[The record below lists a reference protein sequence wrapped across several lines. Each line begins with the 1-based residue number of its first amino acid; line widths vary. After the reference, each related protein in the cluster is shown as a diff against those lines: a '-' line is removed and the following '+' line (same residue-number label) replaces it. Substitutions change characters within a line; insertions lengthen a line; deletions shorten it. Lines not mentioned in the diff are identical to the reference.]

1 MMRPK
6 TKLSAIKTF
15 KKNLNLRGA
24 LLILQ
29 ILSPFGLYFALR
41 CESQVTAALIAGL
54 FFLSM
59 LFLIWLG

>member
-1 MMRPK
+1 MVPK
-6 TKLSAIKTF
+6 SKSFSIKTF

-29 ILSPFGLYFALR
+29 ILLPFGLYFALR
-41 CESQVTAALIAGL
+41 WESQVMAALIAGL
-54 FFLSM
+54 FFISM

>member
-1 MMRPK
+1 MQNK
-6 TKLSAIKTF
+6 TKSSTIKTF

-29 ILSPFGLYFALR
+29 ILLPFGLNFALGW
-41 CESQVTAALIAGL
+41 ESQVLAGLIAGL
-54 FFLSM
+54 FSISM